1 MKKLVTG
8 LIVISLLAVGTL
20 VYAHGTGYGG
30 GQMGQGYGSHMGQG
44 YGGHMSQG
52 YGGHMG
58 QGYGGH
64 MMGYGPGAGKFAI
77 EDEAG
82 QKFLEET
89 YDLRREMHDKK
100 FEYREALRNP
110 DTKLETITKLEREMQ
125 GIKEK
130 IREKA
135 PLEAQK
141 RIGGY
146 GGYGGCWQ

>member
-8 LIVISLLAVGTL
+8 LVVISLLAVGTL

-30 GQMGQGYGSHMGQG
+30 GQMGQGYG
-44 YGGHMSQG
+44 GHMMGSG

-64 MMGYGPGAGKFAI
+64 MMGSGYGGHMIGPGGALH
-77 EDEAG
+77 DEN
-82 QKFLEET
+82 QEFLEET
-89 YDLRREMHDKK
+89 AGLRKELYDKK

-125 GIKEK
+125 GIREK

-146 GGYGGCWQ
+146 GGCWQ